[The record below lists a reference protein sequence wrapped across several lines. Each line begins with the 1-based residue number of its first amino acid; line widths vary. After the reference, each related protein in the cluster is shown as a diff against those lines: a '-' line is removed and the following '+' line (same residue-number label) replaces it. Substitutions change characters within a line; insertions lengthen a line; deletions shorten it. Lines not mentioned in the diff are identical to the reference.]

1 VAHEILNPEGL
12 PPPRGFSHAVIA
24 APGRTVYLG
33 GQTAHGPDGALRG
46 ETMAEQ
52 FDAAVA
58 NLVVALEAAGATPQ
72 DLVSLQIFV
81 TDAHEYR
88 SSLKQIGHVWRER
101 IGRRFPAMAL
111 FEVKRLYEPESLVEI
126 EGTAVVPDAR

>member
-1 VAHEILNPEGL
+1 MAHEILNPEGL

-24 APGRTVYLG
+24 APGRTMYLG
-33 GQTAHGPDGALRG
+33 GQTAHGPDGAVRG

-52 FDAAVA
+52 FDAAAA
-58 NLVVALEAAGATPQ
+58 NLIVALEAAGATPQ

-111 FEVKRLYEPESLVEI
+111 FEVAGLFDPAAKVELVGI
-126 EGTAVVPDAR
+126 AVVPE